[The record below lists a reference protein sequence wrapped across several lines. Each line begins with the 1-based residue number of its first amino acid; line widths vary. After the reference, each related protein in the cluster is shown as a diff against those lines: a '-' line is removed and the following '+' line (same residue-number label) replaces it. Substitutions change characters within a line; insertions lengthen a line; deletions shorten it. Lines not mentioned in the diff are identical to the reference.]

1 MAVQAGINSTT
12 ANDAVNASQVA
23 QFIIEGPRAIPI
35 YEALA
40 MQYPVAP
47 GTGNVISIPSWDAS
61 PATETTTQGDEVVS
75 ADYTTSAKTAT
86 GIMVSTR
93 GLITDQWVMD
103 SGALASSG
111 VDEMSANVR
120 NAIDVAVLAL
130 FNTATNKSDNT
141 GNPLTLAL
149 WLAALAAFKAQLPGQ
164 QAIAYVGSSG
174 QMRDFHAA
182 LIANA
187 GSAQIMGAGNSIFDA
202 QVIDGYLGLYHGI
215 HMFES
220 ANVAAADADNDCGG
234 FVALS
239 AGQPGSSPVRS
250 GLCLAVWR
258 GIEARGLYTPHRHG
272 LDVTTSARVG
282 FSRTVERCVRGL
294 ISTD

>member
-1 MAVQAGINSTT
+1 MAVQAGINQTT
-12 ANDAVNASQVA
+12 ANDAFNASQVA
-23 QFIIEGPRAIPI
+23 QFIIAGPRAIPI

-40 MQYPVAP
+40 MQLDCSTL
-47 GTGNVISIPSWDAS
+47 GSNVVSIPSWDAAPS
-61 PATETTTQGDEVVS
+61 TETTTQGDEVAS

-93 GLITDQWVMD
+93 SLITDQWIQD

-111 VDEMSANVR
+111 VDEHAANVR
-120 NAIDVAVLAL
+120 NTIDVGVLDL
-130 FNTATNKSDNT
+130 FNTATNVSDNT
-141 GNPLTLAL
+141 GVALTLAL

-174 QMRDFHAA
+174 QMRDFYAA
-182 LIANA
+182 LIAGA
-187 GSAQIMGAGNSIFDA
+187 GAAQIMGAGNGIFGA
-202 QVIDGYLGLYHGI
+202 QVVDGHLGLYHGI

-220 ANVAAADADNDCGG
+220 ANVAANDADNDVGG

-239 AGQPGSSPVRS
+239 AGQPGSPPVRS
-250 GLCLAVWR
+250 GLVLAVWR
-258 GIEARGLYTPHRHG
+258 GIESRGLYTPHRHG
-272 LDVTTSARVG
+272 IDTTTSARVG
-282 FSRTVERCVRGL
+282 FSRSVERCVRGL

>member
-12 ANDAVNASQVA
+12 ANDAVHASRNAS
-23 QFIIEGPRAIPI
+23 FIIAGPRAIPI

-40 MQYPVAP
+40 MEIDCSTL
-47 GTGNVISIPSWDAS
+47 GSNVVSIPSWDAA
-61 PATETTTQGDEVVS
+61 PATENTTQGDEVAS

-86 GIMVSTR
+86 GVMVSTR
-93 GLITDQWVMD
+93 GLITDQWVQD
-103 SGALASSG
+103 SGDLASSG
-111 VDEMSANVR
+111 VDEMSANIR
-120 NAIDVAVLAL
+120 NTIDVGVLDL
-130 FNTATNKSDNT
+130 FNTATNVSDNT
-141 GNPLTLAL
+141 GVALSLAL

-174 QMRDFHAA
+174 QMRDFYAA
-182 LIANA
+182 LIAGA
-187 GSAQIMGAGNSIFDA
+187 GAAQIAGAGNSIFAA

-220 ANVAAADADNDCGG
+220 ANVAANDADNDVGG

-239 AGQPGSSPVRS
+239 AGQPGSAPVRS
-250 GLCLAVWR
+250 GLALAVWR

-272 LDVTTSARVG
+272 FDTTVSARVG

>member
-12 ANDAVNASQVA
+12 ANDAVHASRNAS
-23 QFIIEGPRAIPI
+23 FIIAGPRATPI

-40 MQYPVAP
+40 MQIDCSTL
-47 GTGNVISIPSWDAS
+47 GSNVVSIPSWDAS
-61 PATETTTQGDEVVS
+61 PATENTTQGDEVAS

-86 GIMVSTR
+86 GVMISTR
-93 GLITDQWVMD
+93 GLITDQWLTD
-103 SGALASSG
+103 AGDLASTG
-111 VDEMSANVR
+111 VDEMVSNVR
-120 NAIDVAVLAL
+120 NAIDVGILDL
-130 FNTATNKSDNT
+130 FNTASNASDNT
-141 GNPLTLAL
+141 GNALTLAL

-174 QMRDFHAA
+174 QMRDFYAA

-187 GSAQIMGAGNSIFDA
+187 GSAQIMGAGNNIFSA
-202 QVIDGYLGLYHGI
+202 EVVDGYLGLYHGI

-220 ANVAAADADNDCGG
+220 ANVAANDSDNDVGG
-234 FVALS
+234 FVAFT
-239 AGQPGSSPVRS
+239 AGQPGSAPVRS
-250 GLCLAVWR
+250 GLALAVWR

-272 LDVTTSARVG
+272 VDTTTSARVG
-282 FSRTVERCVRGL
+282 FTRTAERLVRGL